1 MFVMCHIV
9 IKYVN
14 LLYHLLCDQQL
25 AYPTMPILKPN
36 ILNELKYSL
45 ASDDEWKYLLR
56 LDDWNANKVWHR
68 MNFSRLC
75 LTENGL

>member
-45 ASDDEWKYLLR
+45 ASDDE
-56 LDDWNANKVWHR
+56 
-68 MNFSRLC
+68 
-75 LTENGL
+75 